1 MTIRDY
7 SYPWY
12 GKLLHLG
19 MASFGIAAY
28 LTGELA
34 EDGSGGTGYW
44 LHAYLGLSLAVFVLL
59 RIVRGVTGPGPLRFS
74 DWSPFSRRQW
84 AMALQDLGSLIR
96 FRVPQRGMHEGLA
109 GLTQA
114 VGIAIFAL
122 MAVTGTVLLLPSGG
136 LEDGLFEAM
145 EEMHEAGEALIPLY
159 LALHV
164 GAVVLHSLAGHA
176 NWRRMWTFGSRRL
189 HERANNLT

>member
-19 MASFGIAAY
+19 LASFGIASY

-34 EDGSGGTGYW
+34 EDGSSGTGYW
-44 LHAYLGLSLAVFVLL
+44 LHAYLGLSLAAFVLL
-59 RIVRGVTGPGPLRFS
+59 RIVRGFAGPGPLRFS

-84 AMALQDLGSLIR
+84 TLALRDLGSLLR
-96 FRVPQRGMHEGLA
+96 FRVPERGMHEGLA

-114 VGIAIFAL
+114 LGIAIFAL
-122 MAVTGTVLLLPSGG
+122 MAATGTVLLLLAGG
-136 LEDGLFEAM
+136 PENAVFEAM
-145 EEMHEAGEALIPLY
+145 EEIHEAGEALVPLY

-164 GAVVLHSLAGHA
+164 GAVLLHSLAGHA
-176 NWRRMWTFGSRRL
+176 TWRRMWTFGSRQVP
-189 HERANNLT
+189 ERANDMT

>member
-19 MASFGIAAY
+19 MACFGIAAY

-34 EDGSGGTGYW
+34 EDGAGGTGYW

-59 RIVRGVTGPGPLRFS
+59 RILRGVAGPGPLRFS

-96 FRVPQRGMHEGLA
+96 FRVPERGMHEGLA

-122 MAVTGTVLLLPSGG
+122 MAFTGTVLLLPSGG
-136 LEDGLFEAM
+136 LGNGLFEAM
-145 EEMHEAGEALIPLY
+145 EEIHEAGEALIPLY

-164 GAVVLHSLAGHA
+164 GAVVVHSLAGDA

-189 HERANNLT
+189 QERANNLT